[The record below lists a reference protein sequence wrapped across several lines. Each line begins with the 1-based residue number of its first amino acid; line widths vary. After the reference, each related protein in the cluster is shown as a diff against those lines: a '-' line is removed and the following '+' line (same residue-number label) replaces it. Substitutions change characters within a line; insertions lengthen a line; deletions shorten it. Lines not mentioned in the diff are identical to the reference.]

1 MARNYRYRGRRS
13 PGKGILAVI
22 LSLIIVASVGFIFL
36 QEKILFFDETGTAYF
51 RLPGQTRE
59 ETELLPEEVDLTI
72 EPVKQ
77 AVPERREIRGFN
89 APVPLDRETWAL
101 TYREALSLLGEN
113 CGAVVVTLKDSSG
126 TVYFDS
132 AAALSGTVHF
142 LAEETDVALDA
153 ALSGSLHTVARI
165 SCFHDP
171 KAANRETETMGL
183 MNHGGFVFYDA
194 NNSQWLDPA
203 KPAARAYLCA
213 LAREAAELGF
223 DEILL
228 ADVTYPIEGKLDK
241 IAYGE
246 IDRAEVL
253 DDFLTEMR
261 AALEPYGVMLS
272 LEVPEAMILQ
282 GENEDAGLHMGK
294 IASHVECIYAVT
306 TPEQAGLLSLTVEQ
320 AGDAE
325 FIPEL
330 ETVSD
335 SVTGSFLIF

>member
-13 PGKGILAVI
+13 PGKGILAAI

-36 QEKILFFDETGTAYF
+36 QEQILFFDETGTPYF

-59 ETELLPEEVDLTI
+59 EPELPPEEVDLVI

-77 AVPERREIRGFN
+77 VVPERREIRGFN

-101 TYREALSLLGEN
+101 IYREALQLLGEE
-113 CGAVVVTLKDSSG
+113 CGAVAVTLKDSEG
-126 TVYFDS
+126 TVHFDS
-132 AAALSGTVHF
+132 AAALPGTVRF
-142 LAEETDVALDA
+142 LTEETDVALDA
-153 ALSGSLHTVARI
+153 VLSTSLHTVARI

-171 KAANRETETMGL
+171 KAANREPETMGL
-183 MNHGGFVFYDA
+183 MNTGGFIFYDA

-203 KPAARAYLCA
+203 KSAAREYLCA
-213 LAREAAELGF
+213 LAKEAAEMGF

-228 ADVTYPIEGKLDK
+228 TDVTYPTEGKLDK

-253 DDFLTEMR
+253 DDFLVEMR

-272 LEVPEAMILQ
+272 LEVPEGVILQ
-282 GENEDAGLHMGK
+282 GENADAGLHMGK
-294 IASHVECIYAVT
+294 VSARVECIYAVT
-306 TPEQAGLLSLTVEQ
+306 TPEQAGLLHLTVEQ
-320 AGDAE
+320 AGDAD

-335 SVTGSFLIF
+335 SVTGSCLIF